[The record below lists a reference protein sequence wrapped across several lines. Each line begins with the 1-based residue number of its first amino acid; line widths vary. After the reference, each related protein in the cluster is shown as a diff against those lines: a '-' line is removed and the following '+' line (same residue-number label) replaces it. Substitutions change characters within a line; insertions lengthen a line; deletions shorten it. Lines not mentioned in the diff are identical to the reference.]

1 MSAPH
6 SPLKKLRL
14 NKKIQKPLD
23 KQSKSCYNKAI
34 KGKGITP
41 MRTNINYMNCAT
53 GEITNRRYI
62 AMDWYRGGDEV
73 SLITYS
79 EVCGE
84 WVERGRWEH

>member
-1 MSAPH
+1 M
-6 SPLKKLRL
+6 K
-14 NKKIQKPLD
+14 
-23 KQSKSCYNKAI
+23 
-34 KGKGITP
+34 
-41 MRTNINYMNCAT
+41 TNINYMNCAT
-53 GEITNRRYI
+53 GEITDRRYI